1 MAIFRQT
8 PPQQFLDELHDA
20 DVPGLFDPNLTKRE
34 RADAIQAAK
43 RKIARAK
50 ARLEEERDLIR
61 NRYAVRGSKRD
72 KEIDDSEKRLKIALA
87 PYMLLFNLTR
97 ELEEQIQALE
107 NALGAG
113 KLLPEGFHFGDRIFG
128 NAERGEWFLGNR
140 DDEELWAHAERV
152 RQQLEEFM
160 KQREP
165 LVTKQKQIKERT
177 AKTQQLLKEDTRK
190 LKRRS
195 QTSYIGFRLFILL
208 IIAVGLMGFGYYRAQ
223 PFLPGILSGSPTLL
237 ANSAL
242 WLFIMG
248 AGFALLLSIPYIYA
262 RWRRN
267 LHYLEDRI
275 AVWRRDLEELQ
286 HDAQIIQRDY
296 IPVNDKCRQLHAEYQ
311 ELRAHFSAS

>member
-1 MAIFRQT
+1 MAVFRQT

-20 DVPGLFDPNLTKRE
+20 DVPRLFDPQLSKRD

-43 RKIARAK
+43 RKIARTK
-50 ARLEEERDLIR
+50 VKLEEERDLIR
-61 NRYAVRGSKRD
+61 NRYTGRSGKRNKD
-72 KEIDDSEKRLKIALA
+72 MIDDSESRLKIALA

-97 ELEEQIQALE
+97 QLEEQIQALE

-128 NAERGEWFLGNR
+128 NAERGEWFLGDRN
-140 DDEELWAHAERV
+140 DEDLWAHAENV

-177 AKTQQLLKEDTRK
+177 AKTQQLLKTDSAK

-195 QTSYIGFRLFILL
+195 QTSYIVLRLFILF
-208 IIAVGLMGFGYYRAQ
+208 IISVGLMGYGYYRAQ
-223 PFLPGILSGSPTLL
+223 PFWPGILNGNPSAL
-237 ANSAL
+237 ANGAL

-248 AGFALLLSIPYIYA
+248 AGFALLLSIPYIYS

-275 AVWRRDLEELQ
+275 AVWRRDLEELR

-296 IPVNDKCRQLHAEYQ
+296 VPVNDKCRQLHAEYQ
-311 ELRAHFSAS
+311 ELRAHFHA